1 MNEHLEE
8 IRAMAKEYGVEQIN
22 FLYHEHRPTITKD
35 GITYEILG
43 ITLPGEGENTIDLDV
58 IAIRPSY
65 VHKLVYLKMDETWR
79 KPSWYRMSVIVET
92 EIHRWYGE

>member
-8 IRAMAKEYGVEQIN
+8 IRDTMKEYGVEQIN
-22 FLYHEHRPTITKD
+22 YLYHEHRPTIQKD
-35 GITYEILG
+35 GTTYEILC
-43 ITLPGEGENTIDLDV
+43 ITAPDEGGNTLHLDA

-65 VHKLVYLKMDETWR
+65 AHKLVNLEMDETWR
-79 KPSWYRMSVIVET
+79 KASWYRVSVLVET